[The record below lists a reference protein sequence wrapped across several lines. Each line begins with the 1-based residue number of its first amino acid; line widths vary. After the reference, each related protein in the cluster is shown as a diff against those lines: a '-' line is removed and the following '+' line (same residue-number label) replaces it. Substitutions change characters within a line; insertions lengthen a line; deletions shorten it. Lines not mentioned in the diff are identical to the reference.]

1 MMAVKIIN
9 QESLAQER
17 FRLGHTSEMNIFKG
31 SKFENRDDK
40 SPVTHAKPQIIKM
53 GAEKWVGSAGYHKLR
68 NEINVLQRR
77 INAAQS
83 PTSAEITALLGKMFI
98 DYTRRAQEAPDLTSR
113 ICTEIT
119 DLSFDK
125 TINLREI
132 YKYRGYFDTIS
143 GANDSVPLIEQATG
157 TTDTVDL
164 AIYALGWKD
173 SLANMLFNRLHTM
186 DKVNQAVVDADTDLR
201 NSKVIGAIVGATFV
215 ASQKQAA
222 DTTSGATYDV
232 KMYSTFRK
240 AIKKLRR
247 LLDYRTTRKIATPS
261 IAILCNSYDSW
272 SIQRVIGG
280 QLQTGG
286 TTGVINSQNVQ
297 ALPISEIIEY
307 DQGINNGFAWGE
319 KTLSFS
325 GVTAG
330 TCYVFVPREYAWVMN
345 KRPLTMETSRGT
357 ALQLSTEERAWYRV
371 QAEFLKVLLGSSYTG
386 TELGAGYGAIVE
398 VTLPTDS

>member
-1 MMAVKIIN
+1 MAVKIIN